1 VLNSPIRISKSMVLS
16 NSKFPLIFI
25 QSLLVSFLFSCGNGD
40 EKTDVKETDL
50 LSQRAAFEIA
60 SVPLPI
66 ASGDSILFSALVAD
80 SSLKFDSVVVKIDDQ
95 RILSWKEKPGSF
107 LWPSA
112 NMGMGKHVFRLAGFY
127 KGNENGS
134 GSMIFSIASNII
146 PEEFGFEIVK
156 TMAHNPS
163 SFTQGLEWQSDKLFE
178 GTGLN
183 GKSVVMQINPSNG
196 DALKKVNLDK
206 EFFGEGITILNNK
219 LYQLTWQSHK
229 GFVYSLPDLKLE
241 SEFGYPT
248 EGWGICNL
256 NGNLVMGDGS
266 EKLYFLN
273 SKDFH
278 LEKSL
283 EVWDRKYPVSELNE
297 LEAVEGVVYA
307 NKYQTDTIVKIDPA
321 NGKVLAYINM
331 AGLLKKE
338 DRLGN
343 EDVLNGIAWNPSDK
357 LYYLT
362 GKNWPKMF
370 AVRFVRKKVS

>member
-1 VLNSPIRISKSMVLS
+1 MVLS
-16 NSKFPLIFI
+16 ISKYPQIFI
-25 QSLLVSFLFSCGNGD
+25 HLVFLSFLFSCGNAD
-40 EKTDVKETDL
+40 EKTGVEEADL

-60 SVPLPI
+60 PVPLPI
-66 ASGDSILFSALVAD
+66 TSGDSILFSASVAD

-107 LWPSA
+107 SWPSA
-112 NMGMGKHVFRLAGFY
+112 GMGMGKHVFRLAGFY

-146 PEEFGFEIVK
+146 PEELGFEIVK
-156 TMAHNPS
+156 TMPHNS
-163 SFTQGLEWQSDKLFE
+163 ASFTQGLEWQADKLFE

-183 GKSVVMQINPSNG
+183 GKSAVMQINPSNG
-196 DALKKVNLDK
+196 EALKKVALDQ

-229 GFVYSLPDLKLE
+229 GFVYSLPELKLE

-256 NGNLVMGDGS
+256 KGNLVMSDGS

-278 LEKSL
+278 LDKSL

-297 LEAVEGVVYA
+297 LEAVDGVVYA
-307 NKYQTDTIVKIDPA
+307 NKYQTDTIVKIDPV
-321 NGKVLAYINM
+321 NGKVLAYINL
-331 AGLLKKE
+331 AGILKKE

-343 EDVLNGIAWNPSDK
+343 EDVLNGIAWNPTDK
-357 LYYLT
+357 LFYLT

-370 AVRFVRKKVS
+370 AVRLVRKKVS

>member
-1 VLNSPIRISKSMVLS
+1 MLNSPIRISKSMVLS
-16 NSKFPLIFI
+16 ISKYSRNFI
-25 QSLLVSFLFSCGNGD
+25 QLVLLSFLFSCGNGD
-40 EKTDVKETDL
+40 EKTDVRETDL

-60 SVPLPI
+60 SVPLPVV
-66 ASGDSILFSALVAD
+66 SGDSILFSASVAD
-80 SSLKFDSVVVKIDDQ
+80 SSLKFDSIVVKIDDQ
-95 RILSWKEKPGSF
+95 RILVWKEKPGSL

-146 PEEFGFEIVK
+146 PEEFGFEVVK

-183 GKSVVMQINPSNG
+183 GKSFVMQINPSNG

-229 GFVYSLPDLKLE
+229 GFVYSLPELKLE

-256 NGNLVMGDGS
+256 KGNLVMSDGS
-266 EKLYFLN
+266 DKLYFLN

-278 LEKSL
+278 LDKTI
-283 EVWDRKYPVSELNE
+283 EVWDQKYPVSELNE

-321 NGKVLAYINM
+321 NGKVLAYINL

-357 LYYLT
+357 LFYLT

-370 AVRFVRKKVS
+370 AVRFIRKKAS

>member
-1 VLNSPIRISKSMVLS
+1 MVLS
-16 NSKFPLIFI
+16 NSKFPLIFL

-206 EFFGEGITILNNK
+206 LKTQWLEKTGNIIEANNK
-219 LYQLTWQSHK
+219 TNAL
-229 GFVYSLPDLKLE
+229 SLSINQDKVNQ
-241 SEFGYPT
+241 
-248 EGWGICNL
+248 I
-256 NGNLVMGDGS
+256 
-266 EKLYFLN
+266 
-273 SKDFH
+273 
-278 LEKSL
+278 L
-283 EVWDRKYPVSELNE
+283 EVVNGVLGSIKLN
-297 LEAVEGVVYA
+297 LKFD
-307 NKYQTDTIVKIDPA
+307 N
-321 NGKVLAYINM
+321 
-331 AGLLKKE
+331 LLY
-338 DRLGN
+338 RPN
-343 EDVLNGIAWNPSDK
+343 Q
-357 LYYLT
+357 T
-362 GKNWPKMF
+362 GKF
-370 AVRFVRKKVS
+370 